1 MNLALWVVQGLL
13 ALAFIA
19 VGSMKVFAYEKYK
32 ALSEKNG
39 SSGITRSLATIIGIT
54 ELAGGVGIVLP
65 MATNIAPWLSFWAA
79 AGLSTVMLLA
89 VGFHLRRHESPV
101 MPAVL
106 FLLAVF
112 VVYGRFTLLK

>member
-39 SSGITRSLATIIGIT
+39 SSGITRAAWQPSSASRSSPEASVSSCLW
-54 ELAGGVGIVLP
+54 LP
-65 MATNIAPWLSFWAA
+65 
-79 AGLSTVMLLA
+79 
-89 VGFHLRRHESPV
+89 
-101 MPAVL
+101 
-106 FLLAVF
+106 
-112 VVYGRFTLLK
+112 TLLPGSASGRQPDSRRSCCWRSAFTFAAMNRL